1 MEEISIHVFLNCCLQ
16 CFDIFVGQVFHFL
29 RLLQGTWGEGSIV
42 YGIVSLMTSSFPTH
56 ILVNFF
62 FCLLFLVKSL
72 SIILNRSGGR
82 GESRQLI
89 FSSISWEVICHA
101 AGHGFV
107 MAFTT
112 RPSHPFIPHMDS
124 AFLVQRCWFS
134 QRPSLHQR
142 SWSCDFWALDHLWDG
157 LPLLISYVEASLKA
171 WNEANLTVLSDLHAF
186 KFRCPGFYWNFLCL
200 YSPWRLVYDILLC
213 CYVFF

>member
-16 CFDIFVGQVFHFL
+16 WFFTSLGYCKGLGGREVLYMGLFPWWHLPFL
-29 RLLQGTWGEGSIV
+29 PISLLI
-42 YGIVSLMTSSFPTH
+42 SSF
-56 ILVNFF
+56 VFF
-62 FCLLFLVKSL
+62 FLVKSL
-72 SIILNRSGGR
+72 SIILNRSGGS

-89 FSSISWEVICHA
+89 FSSISWEVLCHA
-101 AGHGFV
+101 AGHGYV

-124 AFLVQRCWFS
+124 VSLVQRCWFS

-142 SWSCDFWALDHLWDG
+142 SWSCDFWALVHLWNG
-157 LPLLISYVEASLKA
+157 LPLLISYVEAFLKA